1 MTYEVRL
8 SGYTPPARFPPDNA
22 LFVMARIEEAPDVGG
37 APGAWAIIE
46 PAFALSP
53 PVTDPARPP
62 TYDFTT
68 TGATLSSGWYRVVWI
83 DALAVEEPTE
93 PFPLGPKPSFAPT
106 VGEVGGLLHARTTQR
121 GGGEAGTFTST
132 SRPTADQVE
141 GMIRQAS
148 SLVLASTGAM
158 PTPAD
163 CPDAPN
169 IVSAVRTLIAM
180 RATLFI
186 EPSLW
191 PEQTVAG
198 VSPYTAMREQYEAEL
213 PRVVDAIRDC
223 RESGEVEP
231 GEGGAA
237 GGGGPADASYWFPPG
252 AGYDVVVW

>member
-22 LFVMARIEEAPDVGG
+22 LFTMARIEEAPDEGG
-37 APGAWAIIE
+37 APGAWATIE
-46 PAFALSP
+46 PEFALAP
-53 PVTDPARPP
+53 PVTDPAHPP

-68 TGATLSSGWYRVVWI
+68 TGALLPGGWYRVVWV

-106 VGEVGGLLHARTTQR
+106 VGEVGGLMHARTTQR
-121 GGGEAGTFTST
+121 GGGFTST

-148 SLVLASTGAM
+148 SLVMASTGGM
-158 PTPAD
+158 PTVAD

-169 IVSAVRTLIAM
+169 VISAVRTLIAM

-213 PRVVDAIRDC
+213 PRVVDAVRDC

-231 GEGGAA
+231 GEGGAGA
-237 GGGGPADASYWFPPG
+237 GPADAYWWYPPG
-252 AGYDVVVW
+252 AGYDVVLW

>member
-8 SGYTPPARFPPDNA
+8 SGYTPPARYPPDNA
-22 LFVMARIEEAPDVGG
+22 LFTLARIEEAPDVGG
-37 APGAWAIIE
+37 APGAWTIIE

-53 PVTDPARPP
+53 PVTDPAQPP
-62 TYDFTT
+62 TYNFTT
-68 TGATLSSGWYRVVWI
+68 TNAALPGGWYRVVWI
-83 DALAVEEPTE
+83 DALNVEEPTE
-93 PFPLGPKPSFAPT
+93 PYPLGTKPTFAPT
-106 VGEVGGLLHARTTQR
+106 VGEVAALLHARTTQR
-121 GGGEAGTFTST
+121 GGSEVGTFTST

-148 SLVLASTGAM
+148 SLVLASTGSM
-158 PTPAD
+158 PTLND

-169 IVSAVRTLIAM
+169 IISAVRTLIAM

-191 PEQTVAG
+191 PEQIVAG
-198 VSPYTAMREQYEAEL
+198 VSPYTAMREQYEAEV

-231 GEGGAA
+231 GEGGE
-237 GGGGPADASYWFPPG
+237 GGPADASYWFPPG